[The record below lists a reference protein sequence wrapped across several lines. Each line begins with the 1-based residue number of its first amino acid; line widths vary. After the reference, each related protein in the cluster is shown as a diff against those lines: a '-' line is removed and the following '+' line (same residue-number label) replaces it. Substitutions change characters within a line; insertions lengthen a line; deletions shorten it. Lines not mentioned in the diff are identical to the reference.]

1 VAAHDAA
8 TAHLGAPW
16 RMPTKQ
22 ELDDLNGKCDW
33 TRTTK
38 NGVNGHE
45 VRGKGIYASVS
56 IFLPCA
62 GYSVSTLSAGYG
74 RGTSLYN
81 AGSRGYYWSSVPSS
95 DNGSAWYLSFNSSRH
110 GTDYNYRFYG
120 QSVRPVRGFTE

>member
-62 GYSVSTLSAGYG
+62 GYGL
-74 RGTSLYN
+74 GTSLLN
-81 AGSRGYYWSSVPSS
+81 AGSLGYYWSSVPYSGNS
-95 DNGSAWYLSFNSSRH
+95 YLAWYLRFLSSFRY
-110 GTDYNYRFYG
+110 TNYYYRIYG
-120 QSVRPVRGFTE
+120 QSVRPVRWFTE